1 MFCPLFLYHPILP
14 ALWHALSMKQ
24 PPILP
29 HEKKEQPSEETS
41 LTSGSAKLTPMF
53 EQYLRIKAEYKNCLL
68 FYRMGDFYELFY
80 DDAITAAKE
89 LQITLTARHK
99 DSPSPVP
106 MCGVPW
112 HAAKNYISQLIAKGY
127 HVAVCEQVED
137 PKATKGLVKREVT
150 QVITP
155 GTVIE
160 DDNLQAKSHNYLAAL
175 FMDSQEKSAKNST
188 GSLAW
193 VDTSTGQWSGIH
205 GAKKAELWQWVQKLA
220 PRELLLPD
228 TEKAPANLLL
238 EGMQLLRVAA
248 RSHFDIKNNT
258 RLLLEAQGVK
268 ELAALGLQN
277 KPELTQACGALLIY
291 LTQVQRCDIRHLQP
305 FTPLD
310 LQKHLLVDELT
321 ERNLEIFVRLN
332 GRKGVGTLWHVLD
345 QTLTPMGGRLLEER
359 LRHPWRDANTII
371 KHQDVVTFFHHAHEV
386 RRHTRDALK
395 NVFDLERISTRIH
408 LQRATPRDFIA
419 LRNSLDALPAVVQ
432 GLHLPPSA
440 TDTAKQNS
448 APPVLPSSLQ
458 HLLQHWDSLEDINAL
473 LQKALVDS
481 PPPVIT
487 DGGLFKLGY
496 HPELDTL
503 IDLAEHGEQKLQE
516 MLSKE
521 QESTGLSKLKLGY
534 NRVFGY
540 YFELTRAAQQGDPPA
555 HFVRRQTL
563 ANAERFT
570 TTALKELED
579 HIMQAAQKRKDLE
592 YALFQDI
599 REKVSAQRSRI
610 LFTAH
615 ALAQL
620 DYWQGLAHVARQNH
634 WTAPEFDDS
643 QDLIIREGRHPVVE
657 NIIGT
662 GNFVANDLTMD
673 EQRRLCLLTGPN
685 MAGKSTILRQTAL
698 ICLLAHMGSF
708 VPASHARIGIMDRI
722 FSRVGASDNLA
733 AGQST
738 FMVEMME
745 TARILRQSTKRSLV
759 ILDEIGRGTS
769 TYDGLALAW
778 AVVEELT
785 KRCQGTIRTLF
796 ATHYHELTALEAQ
809 LPSVFT
815 MNIAICEHGG
825 EVLFLHR
832 LVPGP
837 SDRSYGV
844 EVARLA
850 GVPMP
855 VVQRARDILAQLEKK
870 SHQQGHRDPSPTIN
884 ASTLPGLEL
893 PSKEKKLDAP
903 PQLPHI
909 DGGAEPQ
916 EHPLVR
922 IIKDCD
928 PEHLSPMDA
937 LQKIIEWKMLWG
949 K

>member
-1 MFCPLFLYHPILP
+1 
-14 ALWHALSMKQ
+14 MKQ

-29 HEKKEQPSEETS
+29 HEKEQSTEKVTTPTP
-41 LTSGSAKLTPMF
+41 AKITPMF

-80 DDAITAAKE
+80 DDAVTASKE

-112 HAAKNYISQLIAKGY
+112 HAAKGYISQLIAKGH

-175 FMDSQEKSAKNST
+175 YIDSQDTKGKNIS

-205 GAKKAELWQWVQKLA
+205 GAKQSELWQWVQKLA

-228 TEKAPANLLL
+228 TEKAPAGLLL
-238 EGMQLLRVAA
+238 EGMQVLRVAA
-248 RSHFDIKNNT
+248 RSHFDLNNNT
-258 RLLLEAQGVK
+258 RLLLEAQSVK

-277 KPELTQACGALLIY
+277 KSELVRACGALLIY

-305 FTPLD
+305 FSPLE

-345 QTLTPMGGRLLEER
+345 HTLTPMGGRLLEER
-359 LRHPWRDANTII
+359 LRHPWRDVPTIN
-371 KHQDVVTFFHHAHEV
+371 KHQEAVHFLYQQHTQ
-386 RRHTRDALK
+386 RRSLREALK

-408 LQRATPRDFIA
+408 LQRAMPRDYIA
-419 LRNSLDALPAVVQ
+419 LRNSLSSLPAVMHSLLNQ
-432 GLHLPPSA
+432 EQEPEANPQELAHPQAL
-440 TDTAKQNS
+440 TA
-448 APPVLPSSLQ
+448 
-458 HLLQHWDSLEDINAL
+458 LLQHWDNLEDVNEL
-473 LQKALVDS
+473 LQKAFVEN
-481 PPPVIT
+481 PPTTIT

-496 HPELDTL
+496 HAQLDEL

-516 MLSKE
+516 MLTKE
-521 QESTGLSKLKLGY
+521 QESTGLPKLKLGY

-540 YFELTRAAQQGDPPA
+540 YFELTRAAQQGELPE

-570 TTALKELED
+570 TAALKELEE
-579 HIMQAAQKRKDLE
+579 HILQAAQKRKDLE
-592 YALFQDI
+592 YQLFQDI
-599 REKVSAQRSRI
+599 REKVNAQRSRI

-620 DYWQGLAHVARQNH
+620 DYWQALAHVARQNQ

-643 QDLIIREGRHPVVE
+643 QDLLIREGRHPVVE
-657 NIIGT
+657 AIIGA

-673 EQRRLCLLTGPN
+673 ERRRLCLLTGPN
-685 MAGKSTILRQTAL
+685 MAGKSTVLRQTAI

-708 VPASHARIGIMDRI
+708 VPASHVRLGSIDRI

-745 TARILRQSTKRSLV
+745 TARILRQSTKKSLV

-796 ATHYHELTALEAQ
+796 ATHYHELTALESQ

-870 SHQQGHRDPSPTIN
+870 SAENHKQGKRDPSPIIN
-884 ASTLPGLEL
+884 ASTLPGLDL
-893 PSKEKKLDAP
+893 PAKEQTLDAP
-903 PQLPHI
+903 PKLPHI
-909 DGGAEPQ
+909 DGGSEPE

-949 K
+949 KE

>member
-1 MFCPLFLYHPILP
+1 MLSSEKTDIDQSEPI
-14 ALWHALSMKQ
+14 HT
-24 PPILP
+24 
-29 HEKKEQPSEETS
+29 EQSA
-41 LTSGSAKLTPMF
+41 AKLTPMF

-80 DDAITAAKE
+80 EDAITAAKE

-112 HAAKNYISQLIAKGY
+112 HASKNYISQLIAKGF

-150 QVITP
+150 QVLTP

-160 DDNLQAKSHNYLAAL
+160 DDNLEAKSHNYLAAL
-175 FMDSQEKSAKNST
+175 YLDPQESTTKNTT
-188 GSLAW
+188 GALAW
-193 VDTSTGQWSGIH
+193 VDTSTGQWSGIY
-205 GAKKAELWQWVQKLA
+205 GAKYNELWQWVQKLA

-228 TEKAPANLLL
+228 SEKAPSGLLL
-238 EGMQLLRVAA
+238 EGMQLIRVAA
-248 RSHFDIKNNT
+248 RSHFDLQNNT

-268 ELAALGLQN
+268 ELAALGLHQ
-277 KPELTQACGALLIY
+277 KPELARACGALLVY

-305 FTPLD
+305 FSPLD
-310 LQKHLLVDELT
+310 LQKHLLIDELT

-332 GRKGVGTLWHVLD
+332 GRKGLGTLWQVLD
-345 QTLTPMGGRLLEER
+345 HTLTPMGGRLLEER
-359 LRHPWRDANTII
+359 LRHPWRDATII
-371 KHQDVVTFFHHAHEV
+371 QKHQEVVTHMYNEHQM
-386 RRHTRDALK
+386 RRHMRDALK
-395 NVFDLERISTRIH
+395 SVFDLERISTRIH
-408 LQRATPRDFIA
+408 LQRATPKDYVA
-419 LRNSLDALPAVVQ
+419 LRNSLATLPAIMQ
-432 GLHLPPSA
+432 AMQYTEQEQNLPPS
-440 TDTAKQNS
+440 
-448 APPVLPSSLQ
+448 LQ
-458 HLLQHWDSLEDINAL
+458 ALLSHWDNLDDVTTLLE
-473 LQKALVDS
+473 KALVDA
-481 PPPVIT
+481 PPPLIT
-487 DGGLFKLGY
+487 EGGLFKLGY
-496 HPELDTL
+496 HKELDEL

-516 MLSKE
+516 MLAKE
-521 QESTGLSKLKLGY
+521 QESTGLTKLKLGF

-540 YFELTRAAQQGDPPA
+540 YFELSRASQQADIPDY
-555 HFVRRQTL
+555 FMRRQTL

-570 TTALKELED
+570 TQALKELEE
-579 HIMQAAQKRKDLE
+579 HIMQAAQKRKSLE
-592 YALFQDI
+592 YALFQDL
-599 REKVSAQRSRI
+599 REKVSAERSRI

-615 ALAQL
+615 SIAQL
-620 DYWQGLAHVARQNH
+620 DYWQSLAHVARQNH
-634 WTAPEFDDS
+634 WTAPVLDNS
-643 QDLIIREGRHPVVE
+643 QDLTIREGRHPVVE
-657 NIIGT
+657 AIIGT
-662 GNFVANDLTMD
+662 GNFVANDITMD

-685 MAGKSTILRQTAL
+685 MAGKSTVLRQTA
-698 ICLLAHMGSF
+698 IITLLAHMGSY
-708 VPASHARIGIMDRI
+708 VPASMARLGMVDRI

-745 TARILRQSTKRSLV
+745 TARILRQSTKKSLV

-796 ATHYHELTALEAQ
+796 ATHYHELTALESQ

-825 EVLFLHR
+825 EILFLHR

-855 VVQRARDILAQLEKK
+855 VVQRARQILTQLEQK
-870 SHQQGHRDPSPTIN
+870 SGSAPIPVPDISL
-884 ASTLPGLEL
+884 STLPGLHL
-893 PSKEKKLDAP
+893 PVKEKALDAP
-903 PQLPHI
+903 PPLPHI
-909 DGGAEPQ
+909 DGGSPLE

-949 K
+949 KE